1 MDNENKNVV
10 EDGVTEDSTTSE
22 KVNRIDFNY
31 RGKHYCLEYSRE
43 ALVRME
49 SAGYNPSEAGERPML
64 ELTQLWAGAFYKNH
78 RNESSK
84 TIERI
89 LNEIPNQDE
98 LLDSLRE
105 MVAATYETLRNGEGN
120 LKWTASA

>member
-1 MDNENKNVV
+1 MADTENKNEVV
-10 EDGVTEDSTTSE
+10 ERP
-22 KVNRIDFNY
+22 NRITFSYN
-31 RGKHYCLEYSRE
+31 GKNYCLEYSRE
-43 ALVRME
+43 AIVRME
-49 SAGYNPSEAGERPML
+49 NAGFNPSEAGQRPML

-105 MVAATYETLRNGEGN
+105 MFAATYETLRSGAGN
-120 LKWTASA
+120 VKWTASP